1 MEANTKPTKSNMKK
15 LIIISILI
23 FSTFFISA
31 TEFTIVA
38 KQGVIRLH
46 TAVVSLVAKDS
57 ISFFELDLPDGKYLY
72 ISNDK
77 DSCIIE
83 VVKEDVTVSNNNVT
97 IIK

>member
-1 MEANTKPTKSNMKK
+1 MKK
-15 LIIISILI
+15 LILLSIIL

-31 TEFTIVA
+31 TEFNIA
-38 KQGVIRLH
+38 CKPGSIKIDH
-46 TAVVSLVAKDS
+46 AIISLVSKDS

-83 VVKEDVTVSNNNVT
+83 VIKEDVTVSNNNIT
-97 IIK
+97 LIK